1 MITIKNEEYIVNEL
15 YKLLDN
21 LRGRVDVQEALE
33 FIYVLKAWEKLSNDK
48 KVDEEICFDNFY
60 NQKVEVK
67 KLAAIFEKLSTTIKL
82 FELYR
87 FDAKLVDDQL
97 LTTILNFV
105 KNVSKLPNVNDM
117 FYLDRGKADGFS
129 VSNQIAELGI
139 KLLDGESKELYV
151 PFTNGFAYSY
161 YTDKKIYADFQ
172 MSQAVIIAELI
183 NILDNGNIEFCL
195 TDALKNPM
203 FINPNAPHLLKQ
215 FDSVLSFPPFRL
227 KGKLDSDN
235 YKFHRF
241 KIHKGTVLDVAH
253 FEHVIAQTSLK
264 AVVLMATGFTFSG
277 GVEEAFRK
285 YLIEQNYLEA
295 IIQLPPNLH
304 SATSIETVFFVI
316 NKHKSDDN
324 VHFINLKDDSFIKR
338 DGRRLILKD
347 LNVILDIYENKKEI
361 ENVSIIASNEEIIN
375 NNYSLTID
383 RYVIPQEAKELQKSL
398 EKYELIQL
406 EDIADIRK
414 SQLFKDE
421 EEGKEVYE
429 ISPSDFSKAGFTLGC
444 RKIKQ
449 IGSQHKRL
457 QTYKLEPYDVLLSTK
472 GTIGKVGIIG
482 EISEAIIASQAIQV
496 IRVQGND
503 KKEKAISLYMFL
515 KSDLGQTIL
524 ASLVAGTAM
533 PQISTAEIKKLS
545 IPLFSKEQEK
555 RLISSFKDES
565 KMYNEI
571 EKINENIRSIH
582 SNFLGDK

>member
-21 LRGRVDVQEALE
+21 LRGRVDAQEALE
-33 FIYVLKAWEKLSNDK
+33 FIYLLKAWEKLSNDK
-48 KVDEEICFDNFY
+48 KVDEEISFDNFY

-67 KLAAIFEKLSTTIKL
+67 KLTAIFEKLSKTIKL

-161 YTDKKIYADFQ
+161 YTDKKIFADFQ

-203 FINPNAPHLLKQ
+203 FINPNAPHILKQ
-215 FDSVLSFPPFRL
+215 FNSVLSFPPFRL
-227 KGKLDSDN
+227 KGKLDTDN
-235 YKFHRF
+235 DKFHRF

-253 FEHVIAQTSLK
+253 FEHILAQTSSK

-285 YLIEQNYLEA
+285 YLVEQNYLEA

-316 NKHKSDDN
+316 NKYKSDDK

-347 LNVILDIYENKKEI
+347 LDVILDIYENKKEI
-361 ENVSIIASNEEIIN
+361 ENISIIASNEAIIN
-375 NNYSLTID
+375 NNYSLAID

-406 EDIADIRK
+406 ENIADIRR

-429 ISPSDFSKAGFTLGC
+429 ISPSDFSKAGFTLECG
-444 RKIKQ
+444 KIKQ
-449 IGSQHKRL
+449 IGSQYKRL

-472 GTIGKVGIIG
+472 GTIGKVCVMG

-496 IRVQGND
+496 IRVQGDD

-545 IPLFSKEQEK
+545 IPLLSKEQEK

-582 SNFLGDK
+582 SNFLGEK

>member
-21 LRGRVDVQEALE
+21 LRGRVDAQEALE

-67 KLAAIFEKLSTTIKL
+67 KLTAIFEKLSKTIKL

-161 YTDKKIYADFQ
+161 YTDKKIFADFQ

-203 FINPNAPHLLKQ
+203 FINPNAPHILKQ
-215 FDSVLSFPPFRL
+215 FNSVLSFPPFRL

-235 YKFHRF
+235 DKFHRF

-253 FEHVIAQTSLK
+253 FEHILAQTSSK

-285 YLIEQNYLEA
+285 YLVEQNYLEA

-347 LNVILDIYENKKEI
+347 LDVILDIYENKKEI

-375 NNYSLTID
+375 NNYSLAID

-406 EDIADIRK
+406 EDIADIRR

-429 ISPSDFSKAGFTLGC
+429 ISPSDFSKAGFTLECG
-444 RKIKQ
+444 KIKQ
-449 IGSQHKRL
+449 IGSQYKRL

-472 GTIGKVGIIG
+472 GTIGKVGIMG

-496 IRVQGND
+496 IRVQGDD

-515 KSDLGQTIL
+515 KSDLAQTIL

-545 IPLFSKEQEK
+545 IPLLSKEQEK

>member
-21 LRGRVDVQEALE
+21 LKGRVDAQEALE
-33 FIYVLKAWEKLSNDK
+33 FIYILKAWEKLSNEK
-48 KVDEEICFDNFY
+48 KVDEEISFDNFY

-67 KLAAIFEKLSTTIKL
+67 KLAATFEKLSKIIKL

-97 LTTILNFV
+97 LTTILSFV
-105 KNVSKLPNVNDM
+105 KNISKLPNVNDV
-117 FYLDRGKADGFS
+117 FYLDRGKAGEFS

-161 YTDKKIYADFQ
+161 YTDKKIFADFQ

-183 NILDNGNIEFCL
+183 NILDSGNIKFCL
-195 TDALKNPM
+195 TDALKSPM
-203 FINPNAPHLLKQ
+203 FINPNAPHLLRQ

-227 KGKLDSDN
+227 KGKLDADN
-235 YKFHRF
+235 DKFHRF

-253 FEHVIAQTSLK
+253 FEHILAQTSSK
-264 AVVLMATGFTFSG
+264 AVILMATGFTFSG

-285 YLIEQNYLEA
+285 YLVEQNYLEA

-316 NKHKSDDN
+316 NKQKNDDK

-347 LNVILDIYENKKEI
+347 LDTILDIYEHKKEI
-361 ENVSIIASNEEIIN
+361 ENISIIASKEEIKN
-375 NNYSLTID
+375 NNYSLAID
-383 RYVIPQEAKELQKSL
+383 RYVIPKEAKELQKSL
-398 EKYELIQL
+398 EKYDLIQL
-406 EDIADIRK
+406 EDIADIRR

-421 EEGKEVYE
+421 EEGKKVYE
-429 ISPSDFSKAGFTLGC
+429 ISPSDFSKAGFTLECG
-444 RKIKQ
+444 KTKQ

-496 IRVQGND
+496 IRIQGND

-533 PQISTAEIKKLS
+533 PQVSTAEIKKLL
-545 IPLFSKEQEK
+545 IPILSKEQEN

>member
-1 MITIKNEEYIVNEL
+1 MITIKNEEHMVNEL

-21 LRGRVDVQEALE
+21 LRGRVDAQEALE
-33 FIYVLKAWEKLSNDK
+33 FIYILKAGEKLSNDK
-48 KVDEEICFDNFY
+48 KVDEEIFFDNFY

-67 KLAAIFEKLSTTIKL
+67 KLAAIFEKLSKTIKL

-105 KNVSKLPNVNDM
+105 KNLSKLPNVNDM

-161 YTDKKIYADFQ
+161 YTDKKIFADFQ

-203 FINPNAPHLLKQ
+203 FINPNAPHILKQ

-227 KGKLDSDN
+227 KGKLDTDN
-235 YKFHRF
+235 DKFHRF
-241 KIHKGTVLDVAH
+241 KIHKGTILDVAH
-253 FEHVIAQTSLK
+253 FEHILAQTSSK

-316 NKHKSDDN
+316 NKHKSDDK

-347 LNVILDIYENKKEI
+347 LDVILDIYENKKEI
-361 ENVSIIASNEEIIN
+361 ENISIIASNEAIIN
-375 NNYSLTID
+375 NNYSLAID

-406 EDIADIRK
+406 ENIADIRR

-429 ISPSDFSKAGFTLGC
+429 ISPSDFSKAGFTLECG
-444 RKIKQ
+444 KIKQ
-449 IGSQHKRL
+449 IGSQYKRL

-472 GTIGKVGIIG
+472 GTIGKVCVIG

-496 IRVQGND
+496 IRVQGDD

-545 IPLFSKEQEK
+545 IPLLSKEQEK

-582 SNFLGDK
+582 SNFLGEK